1 MLKCPTYL
9 GSLNPIALNADEQA
23 MYWNK
28 ARRSNCNFQTMAS
41 SSYFNPRL
49 KLNHWPLLKWE
60 NPNMITYFMTGAWSA
75 SSGWSRIT
83 KMSCDHNTFTP
94 QCHPFL
100 FLITFTFIRCI
111 HFFLT
116 LFFPPPLTLLP
127 RNNFLVG
134 IFQFLSHRHS
144 MDRPLLISR
153 LPRSAIP
160 ETTFPFLIS
169 YFFLSVLPSCSS
181 GSPCNNFLVRFFQ
194 FLTSTDLLTASR
206 TLCAFCLSC

>member
-1 MLKCPTYL
+1 MRKSKHDYIFYDRGMISIIRMIKNDQDVL
-9 GSLNPIALNADEQA
+9 
-23 MYWNK
+23 W
-28 ARRSNCNFQTMAS
+28 
-41 SSYFNPRL
+41 SY
-49 KLNHWPLLKWE
+49 
-60 NPNMITYFMTGAWSA
+60 
-75 SSGWSRIT
+75 
-83 KMSCDHNTFTP
+83 HNTFTP
-94 QCHPFL
+94 QWHPFL

-160 ETTFPFLIS
+160 ETTFPFLAS

-181 GSPCNNFLVRFFQ
+181 GSPCYHVIISWSDFFNFWPAQISSLPPAHFVHF
-194 FLTSTDLLTASR
+194 ASPVSSN
-206 TLCAFCLSC
+206 TWFHIWQKGPITQNQI